1 MYFKLAERV
10 FFVIYI
16 VNVRIYVERRTKKR
30 PEFQIGIKLSTHFMS
45 FFFLCVLCSF
55 CLRRRRSNLPSV
67 SEKNIPNGTFIPS
80 LFSCRFWF

>member
-30 PEFQIGIKLSTHFMS
+30 PEFQIGTKLSIHFMS
-45 FFFLCVLCSF
+45 YWKF
-55 CLRRRRSNLPSV
+55 
-67 SEKNIPNGTFIPS
+67 
-80 LFSCRFWF
+80 